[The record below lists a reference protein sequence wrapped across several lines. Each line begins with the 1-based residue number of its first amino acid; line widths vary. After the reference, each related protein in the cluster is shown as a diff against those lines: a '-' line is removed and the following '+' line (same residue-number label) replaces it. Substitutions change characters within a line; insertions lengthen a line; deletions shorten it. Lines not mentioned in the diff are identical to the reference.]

1 MAFLMSLK
9 SNSTTKKRIIG
20 IGETVLDILFK
31 NDQPQ
36 KAISCGSTFNSIVSL
51 GRAGTVIS

>member
-1 MAFLMSLK
+1 MK
-9 SNSTTKKRIIG
+9 HVIG

-36 KAISCGSTFNSIVSL
+36 KAVPACGCTVRDGDRN
-51 GRAGTVIS
+51 GR